1 MLKRLQENARTD
13 RANGTI
19 AQPVEIILDNTYATK
34 AKAFVLDAQR
44 EVRVCA
50 YAWRWYDSEPELIL
64 QQFNI
69 ELLRAARRGVQV
81 RVLVDTEAMARRFAA
96 LGFNVRAVQPTRM
109 LHTKALVIDD
119 KTLVIGSHNLT
130 KRANSD
136 NYEISVAIQDYESV
150 AQFIAYFDA
159 LWGSRG

>member
-1 MLKRLQENARTD
+1 MPKRLQENARTD

-19 AQPVEIILDNTYATK
+19 TRPVEIILDNNYAAK
-34 AKAFVLDAQR
+34 AKAFVLDAQS

-50 YAWRWYDSEPELIL
+50 YAWRWYDTEPELIL

-81 RVLVDTEAMARRFAA
+81 RALVDTEAMARRFTA

-136 NYEISVAIQDYESV
+136 NYEISVAIQDFESV
-150 AQFIAYFDA
+150 AQFIRYFDA

>member
-1 MLKRLQENARTD
+1 MLKRLQDNARTD

-19 AQPVEIILDNTYATK
+19 VRPVEIILDNTYAKK

-50 YAWRWYDSEPELIL
+50 YAWRWYDSEPELAL

-81 RVLVDTEAMARRFAA
+81 RVLVDTETMAQRFAA
-96 LGFNVRAVQPTRM
+96 LGFNVRSVQPTRM

-136 NYEISVAIQDYESV
+136 NYEISVAIQDFESV
-150 AQFIAYFDA
+150 AQFITYFDA